1 MSIPSAGN
9 ELIYQFRPA
18 PDATQQPLFEFG
30 FQCHNLCKQP
40 LSYRCD
46 SLEPM
51 YANITSVS
59 NLGLIGEALS
69 GQCMYQ

>member
-9 ELIYQFRPA
+9 ELICRFRPA
-18 PDATQQPLFEFG
+18 SDATQQPLSEFG
-30 FQCHNLCKQP
+30 FQCHNLCKHP
-40 LSYRCD
+40 LSYKCN

-59 NLGLIGEALS
+59 NLCLTGEALS
-69 GQCMYQ
+69 SQCM

>member
-1 MSIPSAGN
+1 MSSSVG
-9 ELIYQFRPA
+9 FDPA
-18 PDATQQPLFEFG
+18 PDITQQHLCKFG

-46 SLEPM
+46 SLELM

-59 NLGLIGEALS
+59 NLGLTGEALS
-69 GQCMYQ
+69 GQYMY

>member
-1 MSIPSAGN
+1 MHVYPSAGN
-9 ELIYQFRPA
+9 ELICRFRPA
-18 PDATQQPLFEFG
+18 PDTTQQHLSEFG

-51 YANITSVS
+51 YANMTFVS
-59 NLGLIGEALS
+59 NLCLTSEALS
-69 GQCMYQ
+69 RQCM

>member
-1 MSIPSAGN
+1 MSSPTAGN
-9 ELIYQFRPA
+9 ELIFWFQPA
-18 PDATQQPLFEFG
+18 PDVTQQPLSEFG

-59 NLGLIGEALS
+59 NLGLTGEALS
-69 GQCMYQ
+69 DQCMYR